1 MLEFYKYITADI
13 ISFMIFISLITL
25 SLFTFQIL
33 IISSLKVLIEQYF
46 LQKVIYLKS
55 LEIMAK
61 DKRRNED
68 KM

>member
-61 DKRRNED
+61 DKRRSED